1 MYILYINFMKIG
13 REYFLV
19 LFFEIL
25 ILLFKFFIFIKMLVF
40 YKICIEICFLNLLG
54 RLLW

>member
-25 ILLFKFFIFIKMLVF
+25 ILLFKCFIFIKMLVF

>member
-1 MYILYINFMKIG
+1 MKIG
-13 REYFLV
+13 REHFLA
-19 LFFEIL
+19 LFSETSTL
-25 ILLFKFFIFIKMLVF
+25 SFKPLTSIKMLVF

>member
-19 LFFEIL
+19 LFFKIL
-25 ILLFKFFIFIKMLVF
+25 ILLFKRFIFIKMLVF

>member
-25 ILLFKFFIFIKMLVF
+25 ILLFKRFIFIKMLVF